1 MHITRS
7 DSGKKFRPF
16 KKPHTHKHNLGSRIS
31 LTSNLIN
38 ETNDLAIMIYYTDGF
53 MTRLK
58 HKLQNHFEFY
68 QFFAQSSGRTET
80 EMNTE
85 AARTRRIQLKDSEKQ
100 KK

>member
-1 MHITRS
+1 
-7 DSGKKFRPF
+7 
-16 KKPHTHKHNLGSRIS
+16 
-31 LTSNLIN
+31 
-38 ETNDLAIMIYYTDGF
+38 MIYYTDGF